1 MNQFAKL
8 LFLSLILVTA
18 APACAPGDETPEVHS
33 QAVIITLQT
42 TPSLEH
48 WLPDVADCAGG
59 IPDFAVV
66 TQILPVGD
74 LDPGQADLI
83 LRLGDRLES
92 DPFVALIGVEQTVI
106 LGGPNLPVETLS
118 LESLQ
123 KIFSGEINNWNQ
135 IPEVREA
142 GVEINQFITTLS
154 YPTGHELR
162 LLFEE
167 SYFEGQSLA
176 SDPLIFSSET
186 ALANL
191 LETYPLALSYTL
203 ENLAP
208 PGAQRLTIRELERAQ
223 HKVLAV
229 TPEEP
234 TGKLRQLLLC
244 LQNYNEPNSNNL
256 STPTNL
262 TSTIRSNIFI
272 KRPLR

>member
-18 APACAPGDETPEVHS
+18 APACASGDETPKVHS

-135 IPEVREA
+135 IPEVRVA